1 MQHDFSCNRKALKNI
16 RKLSDWFVKHR
27 SFCADNMRKRLG
39 AILEERFGE
48 QYRKDR
54 KAQAEANAKKLQPPT
69 ASGPGKKSARE
80 SQPRHKEP
88 AGASKPANTA
98 TKNDKRNRKQQP
110 PAKV

>member
-1 MQHDFSCNRKALKNI
+1 
-16 RKLSDWFVKHR
+16 
-27 SFCADNMRKRLG
+27 MRKRLG